1 MTPSLFLGLVVSGI
15 LIGGLYALAAA
26 GLSLIMGVMRVV
38 NVAHGALYMLG
49 AFFVYTV
56 TVQMGLNF
64 AAAMA
69 VAVVAVFVI
78 GLVME
83 RLIVRPV
90 RHEEVNVL
98 IITFAAAFVLEEI
111 AKFVWSPRYKNIPP
125 YIQGSV
131 AIGALQVDQQR
142 LAAFLV
148 AVILM
153 TLLFFVIRRTRIGKA
168 IRMVAQDEEAALL
181 LGIHVERIH
190 MLTFGVGAALAAA
203 AAALLGP
210 LYLVYPAM
218 GWNPLLRSFAI
229 VILGGMGSLE
239 GTILAGLL
247 MGVIEVMT
255 GYFIS
260 DRMTTVAAFV
270 VLVLIIFLRPTGL
283 LGQAVEEK

>member
-1 MTPSLFLGLVVSGI
+1 MTASLFFGLLVSGV
-15 LIGGLYALAAA
+15 LIGGLYALAAI

-56 TVQMGLNF
+56 TVQWGLPF
-64 AAAMA
+64 PIAM
-69 VAVVAVFVI
+69 VVAVAAVFAV
-78 GLVME
+78 GVVVE

-98 IITFAAAFVLEEI
+98 IITFAAAFVLEEL
-111 AKFVWSPRYKNIPP
+111 AKFIWNPRYKNIPP
-125 YIQGSV
+125 YIEGNVSV
-131 AIGALQVDQQR
+131 GALQVDQQR
-142 LAAFLV
+142 LVAFLV
-148 AVILM
+148 AVVLIGILFA
-153 TLLFFVIRRTRIGKA
+153 LIRHTRTGKA

-181 LGIHVERIH
+181 LGIHVERLH
-190 MLTFGVGAALAAA
+190 MLTFGLGAALAAA

-239 GTILAGLL
+239 GTIVAGLL

-260 DRMTTVAAFV
+260 DRMTTVATFA

-283 LGQAVEEK
+283 FGHPVEER

>member
-64 AAAMA
+64 AVAMA
-69 VAVVAVFVI
+69 VAVVAVFIV

-98 IITFAAAFVLEEI
+98 IITFAAAFVLEEV

-148 AVILM
+148 AVALM
-153 TLLFFVIRRTRIGKA
+153 TVLFLVIRRTRIGKA

-283 LGQAVEEK
+283 LGQAVEGK